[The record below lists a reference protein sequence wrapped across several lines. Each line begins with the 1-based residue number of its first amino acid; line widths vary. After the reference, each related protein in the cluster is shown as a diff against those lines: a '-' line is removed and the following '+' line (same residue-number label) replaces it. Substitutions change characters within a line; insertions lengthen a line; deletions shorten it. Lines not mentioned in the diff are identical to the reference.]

1 MERSGA
7 LEAQDSEIT
16 LGTGRL
22 LGLFLGLVALCA
34 VFFGFG
40 FTLGRNT
47 AKPETTAAAEAVA
60 DAQANKPAT
69 DKNTESTPSAP
80 KSDEELTF
88 YKAVGQ
94 SEPDTK
100 LQPVEPTPA
109 EPAVAPQQP
118 TREAALSK
126 RANAGGFAVQVAA
139 VSKQEDADALAGAL
153 RKKHYPVF
161 IATNL
166 PADKLIR
173 VQVGPF
179 PQLKEAE
186 TIRTKLRNDG
196 YNPIVKK

>member
-1 MERSGA
+1 
-7 LEAQDSEIT
+7 
-16 LGTGRL
+16 
-22 LGLFLGLVALCA
+22 
-34 VFFGFG
+34 
-40 FTLGRNT
+40 
-47 AKPETTAAAEAVA
+47 
-60 DAQANKPAT
+60 
-69 DKNTESTPSAP
+69 
-80 KSDEELTF
+80 
-88 YKAVGQ
+88 
-94 SEPDTK
+94 
-100 LQPVEPTPA
+100 VEPTPA

-118 TREAALSK
+118 TREAAPSK